1 MRFIHS
7 VLQDEELKRL
17 IQQAVGEKEREL
29 RERLEAERKALEE
42 KLRRQEEERQRQEQ
56 ARRAR
61 EEELRRDQLV
71 REQLKRQGVCP
82 MGYEWLKVRLVLC
95 FMSRDNTCG
104 VCPSEAACAEARWW
118 LDLRGRQPLNGV
130 THGTA
135 FSKFIRP
142 PFFSKAFA
150 ACAVKL
156 RQLCFFFFHL
166 QLCCN

>member
-82 MGYEWLKVRLVLC
+82 MGYEWLKVRFVLC
-95 FMSRDNTCG
+95 SCRETTHA
-104 VCPSEAACAEARWW
+104 VCVRLRLRVQSPGGGWICAGGSHSMA
-118 LDLRGRQPLNGV
+118 
-130 THGTA
+130 
-135 FSKFIRP
+135 
-142 PFFSKAFA
+142 
-150 ACAVKL
+150 
-156 RQLCFFFFHL
+156 
-166 QLCCN
+166 